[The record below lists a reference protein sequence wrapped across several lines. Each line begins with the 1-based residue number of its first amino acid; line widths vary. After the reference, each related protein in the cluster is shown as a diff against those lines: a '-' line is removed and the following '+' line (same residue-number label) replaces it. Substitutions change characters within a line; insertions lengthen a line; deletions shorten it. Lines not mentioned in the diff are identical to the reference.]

1 MSARN
6 RIDIVCDWCGM
17 KFEKCPS
24 VIKKHNF
31 CCRACLAN
39 FSNKAINP
47 KRYNELN
54 RSAGSGAE
62 KRSGDR
68 RTAWPLSAVQTADSA
83 EKTRPEQTILLGCLP
98 LRLVEG
104 ASGSLPKEGNSHL
117 SIYLPILRQR
127 VHDLRQQEPEILQP

>member
-6 RIDIVCDWCGM
+6 KIDIVCDWCGM

-47 KRYNELN
+47 KRYNELKNYAGQSRNMSAIN
-54 RSAGSGAE
+54 RRMKLYKSADKLK
-62 KRSGDR
+62 KRIR
-68 RTAWPLSAVQTADSA
+68 NFVF
-83 EKTRPEQTILLGCLP
+83 
-98 LRLVEG
+98 
-104 ASGSLPKEGNSHL
+104 
-117 SIYLPILRQR
+117 
-127 VHDLRQQEPEILQP
+127 